1 MTEKQ
6 RNIIIA
12 SVYASPCGELV
23 LGSTGESLCLCDW
36 LDSPHRQTV
45 ANRLNRILGADITEG
60 TSPVIESAARQLDEY
75 FGGVRKSF
83 DMPLNLAGTPFQKSV
98 WQALL
103 AIPYGSTPTY
113 AEIARIIGHKKAV
126 RAVASAIGANA
137 LSILVPCHRVV
148 GADGTLTGYAGGL
161 DAKRYLL
168 RLENAVSTIGFSQS
182 SDPDAPDFPL
192 RRSIF
197 L

>member
-1 MTEKQ
+1 MSISGK
-6 RNIIIA
+6 IIVRRYDA
-12 SVYASPCGELV
+12 PCGALV
-23 LGSTGESLCLCDW
+23 LGSTGERLCLCDW
-36 LDSPHRQTV
+36 LDSPHRHTV
-45 ANRLNRILGADITEG
+45 DNRLKRLLGVEITEG
-60 TSPVIESAARQLDEY
+60 TTLVIESAARQLDEY

-137 LSILVPCHRVV
+137 LSVFVPCHRVV

-168 RLENAVSTIGFSQS
+168 RLENAGSTIGFRQS

-192 RRSIF
+192 RRSI
-197 L
+197 